1 MVVKKEA
8 RARERRTLDNRLKRL
23 PKKEE
28 FTVPKLGWIKSIR
41 EALGMSAADLG
52 DRMGIARQS
61 VLTLEDS
68 ESAGKAGMDSLKRAA
83 EAMDCSLVYAFIP
96 NSTLENILHD
106 QIKKVVAERMRK
118 VSHSMKLED
127 QATELTDSVYA
138 NLIRELENSSKVWQS
153 TSPNRNLK

>member
-1 MVVKKEA
+1 MIVKREA
-8 RARERRTLDNRLKRL
+8 RARDRRTLDNRLKKL

-68 ESAGKAGMDSLKRAA
+68 ESDGKAGMDSLKRAA
-83 EAMDCSLVYAFIP
+83 EAMDCSLVYALIP
-96 NSTLENILHD
+96 NSSLENILRK
-106 QIKKVVAERMRK
+106 QIETVVAERMRK

-127 QATELTDSVYA
+127 QGTELTDSVYS
-138 NLIRELENSSKVWQS
+138 NLIKELENSSKVWHS
-153 TSPNRNLK
+153 TSPNRKSK

>member
-1 MVVKKEA
+1 MIVKRETMA
-8 RARERRTLDNRLKRL
+8 RDRRTLDNRLKKL

-28 FTVPKLGWIKSIR
+28 FIVPKLGWIKSIR

-68 ESAGKAGMDSLKRAA
+68 ESDGKAGMDSLKRAA
-83 EAMDCSLVYAFIP
+83 EAMDCSLVYAFLP
-96 NSTLENILHD
+96 NSSLENILRK
-106 QIKKVVAERMRK
+106 QIEKVVAERMRK

-127 QATELTDSVYA
+127 QAAELTDSVYGS
-138 NLIRELENSSKVWQS
+138 LIKELENSSKVWHS
-153 TSPNRNLK
+153 TSPNRNSK